1 MPYQVLYRAWRPNS
15 WRQVVGQKSVVRI
28 LENAL
33 LENKVSHAYLFSGP
47 RGTGKTTVARLLA
60 KAVNCKNRQGA
71 EPCNSCDSC
80 SAIQNGTSVDVVE
93 IDAASNRGIDEIRGI
108 TESTRYLP
116 VTGAY
121 KVYIV
126 DEVHMLTQEAFNAL
140 LKTLEE
146 PPAHVIFIL
155 ATTAPHRIPV
165 TITSRCQRMDFHKL
179 SVGEIC
185 ERLGEIASSEGI
197 DIEPEARDALARA
210 AEGSLRD
217 AISLLDLCSAYGRG
231 KVTRHDVEDVLGT
244 SPLEF
249 MEKLV
254 RSLAAGD
261 ARETL
266 RALREM
272 SDAGKD
278 FFQLAQEV
286 GNFAKDLILLKS
298 GGDLSELTRPSD
310 ESRRMRELAST
321 ISRNFLF
328 ALMDAAARAVS
339 EMRGASDPKLVLE
352 LTLLGLARPSQQTE
366 VEMFRGDPGFKGA
379 PLDKSDKPY
388 TSQEQRVEDP
398 GSTALVGFSGV
409 EVRGESPEPS
419 QEDRT
424 DKGPVTVQPVNVSL
438 AGPEEILNRVKSVW
452 DDLLNVLQKRRL
464 VKARAYLLP
473 GKPVGLRDGNVVV
486 LKFPA
491 TYTTHL
497 EQVMVPGTRKSIE
510 TELSKLAGLE
520 LRIVAVPDE
529 PEASGSGGSDESVA
543 KPNEEDN
550 PLVLRASELL
560 ETAARK
566 KSGPPGTHVDSR
578 PARRDTGKRTG

>member
-33 LENKVSHAYLFSGP
+33 LQNKVSHAYLFSGP

-80 SAIQNGTSVDVVE
+80 TAIQNGTSVDVVE
-93 IDAASNRGIDEIRGI
+93 IDAASNRGIDEIRSI

-146 PPAHVIFIL
+146 PPPHVIFIL

-165 TITSRCQRMDFHKL
+165 TITSRCQRMEFHKL

-185 ERLGEIASSEGI
+185 ERLEEIASSEGI

-231 KVTRHDVEDVLGT
+231 KVTRQDVEEVLGT
-244 SPLEF
+244 SPLDF
-249 MEKLV
+249 MERLV

-278 FFQLAQEV
+278 FLQLAQEV

-298 GGDLSELTRPSD
+298 GGDLSELTRPPD
-310 ESRRMRELAST
+310 ESRRMQELASSV
-321 ISRNFLF
+321 SRNFLF
-328 ALMDAAARAVS
+328 ALLDAAARAVS

-352 LTLLGLARPSQQTE
+352 LTLLGLACPSQHME
-366 VEMFRGDPGFKGA
+366 VQMFRADPGFEGA
-379 PLDKSDKPY
+379 PRDRGDGAC
-388 TSQEQRVEDP
+388 TWQEPPAGDQRRTAHVRLPVVE
-398 GSTALVGFSGV
+398 G
-409 EVRGESPEPS
+409 RGESPEPS
-419 QEDRT
+419 RAERAET
-424 DKGPVTVQPVNVSL
+424 GSVTAEPVNASL

-491 TYTTHL
+491 AYTTHL
-497 EQVMVPGTRKSIE
+497 EQVMVPATRKSIE
-510 TELSKLAGLE
+510 TELSKLTGLD
-520 LRIVAVPDE
+520 LRIAAVPDE
-529 PEASGSGGSDESVA
+529 PDGGGDGDEGVA
-543 KPNEEDN
+543 KPDDAGN
-550 PLVLRASELL
+550 PLVLKARELL
-560 ETAARK
+560 DAAARQR
-566 KSGPPGTHVDSR
+566 SGPAGTDVDSG
-578 PARRDTGKRTG
+578 PARRDSGKTIG

>member
-15 WRQVVGQKSVVRI
+15 WRQVVGQKAVVRI
-28 LENAL
+28 LESAL
-33 LENKVSHAYLFSGP
+33 LQNKVSHAYLFSGP

-197 DIEPEARDALARA
+197 EIEPEARDALARA

-231 KVTRHDVEDVLGT
+231 KVTRQDVEAVLGT

-249 MEKLV
+249 MERLV

-286 GNFAKDLILLKS
+286 GNFARDLILLKS
-298 GGDLSELTRPSD
+298 GGDLSELTRPSE
-310 ESRRMRELAST
+310 ESRKMRELAFT
-321 ISRNFLF
+321 ISRDFLF
-328 ALMDAAARAVS
+328 ALLDAAARAVS
-339 EMRGASDPKLVLE
+339 DMRGAPDPKLVLE
-352 LTLLGLARPSQQTE
+352 LTLLGLARPSQQTGVEISGRAPWFEGAPRVNGDKSRTAQEQIPGGPGRTGHVLSCE
-366 VEMFRGDPGFKGA
+366 VEVQD
-379 PLDKSDKPY
+379 
-388 TSQEQRVEDP
+388 
-398 GSTALVGFSGV
+398 
-409 EVRGESPEPS
+409 ESPEPS
-419 QEDRT
+419 RAYQT
-424 DKGPVTVQPVNVSL
+424 AAGPARVEPMDVSL
-438 AGPEEILNRVKSVW
+438 AGPDEILNRVKGVW
-452 DDLLNVLQKRRL
+452 DDLLNVLQRRRL

-486 LKFPA
+486 LRFPA
-491 TYTTHL
+491 TYATHL
-497 EQVMVPGTRKSIE
+497 EQVMVPVTRKAIE
-510 TELSKLAGLE
+510 TELSKLTGLD
-520 LRIVAVPDE
+520 LRIVAVPGE
-529 PEASGSGGSDESVA
+529 PEASGNGDGEESVA
-543 KPNEEDN
+543 KRENGDN
-550 PLVLRASELL
+550 PLVLRARELL
-560 ETAARK
+560 EAAARK
-566 KSGPPGTHVDSR
+566 KSGPPGTDVDSR
-578 PARRDTGKRTG
+578 PVRRDAGKRTD